1 MNLFIICMEDK
12 QTDQATPI
20 TIRSR
25 FVNTA
30 DSNSVNAFTF
40 FYRISTQRK
49 SNLCFAHSQEEKFLI
64 TGKTHKG
71 TRFYFLSNVIT
82 ICSAEIKKMQCPVC
96 DHSKNGFI

>member
-1 MNLFIICMEDK
+1 MDDK
-12 QTDQATPI
+12 QTDHTYI
-20 TIRSR
+20 TIKSR
-25 FVNTA
+25 FIITTV
-30 DSNSVNAFTF
+30 SNSVNVFT

-82 ICSAEIKKMQCPVC
+82 ICSAEIKKCNAQFVTTVKMAL
-96 DHSKNGFI
+96 SKAYRMSRY